1 VIVSIGLEQLRCNAE
16 NHDAHPYLWVQLLQI
31 DDDTTAVGGP
41 GVALVAFPDPPI
53 GAQVVI
59 QEGMRAGDSAPIPDP
74 MARLA
79 TGFRPGQGRRDL
91 ILVAVL
97 WDRQDTPGAAVLA
110 GYEAFLAGVRDAVA
124 ANLVALNTA
133 PDRQPIIDAIKAAA
147 SKQIHDAIANQIS
160 WFEGLFE
167 TQDALIDSQFVLFE
181 QIDEKDSSTAFT
193 VAFGADTPH
202 AYQVDCKR
210 VVTADPCEAE
220 LIRIQAARET
230 IANTRGALK
239 QLGEGNVADQKRE
252 ELEAELEAQ
261 TGRLVQAEADL
272 KHCRT
277 ITGAGG
283 KGNF

>member
-31 DDDTTAVGGP
+31 DDDTLP
-41 GVALVAFPDPPI
+41 GVARVSFPPPPI
-53 GAQVVI
+53 GAQIVI
-59 QEGMRAGDSAPIPDP
+59 KEGMRAGDSAPIPDP
-74 MARLA
+74 MARLGA
-79 TGFRPGQGRRDL
+79 QFRPGQRTRDL
-91 ILVAVL
+91 VLVAAL
-97 WDRQDTPGAAVLA
+97 WDQHDTPFAAMLA
-110 GYEAFLAGVRDAVA
+110 GYDAFLGAVGDAVA
-124 ANLVALNTA
+124 ANLGALSTA
-133 PDRQPIIDAIKAAA
+133 VDRQPIIDAIKATA
-147 SKQIHDAIANQIS
+147 SKQIHDAIANQVS

-181 QIDEKDSSTAFT
+181 LDEKGSSTAFT
-193 VAFGADTPH
+193 LAFGAATPH
-202 AYQVDCKR
+202 DYQVDCKR